1 MKRRELPLPI
11 ETELL
16 PALAAVWH
24 RPAHKLTGEALTPG
38 SMRGAALLAAMLSSR
53 RNTAT
58 QKKVDDIAQPDRFR
72 STPARQ
78 SWRRARLVRAA
89 GVHGMCGVSAWNSA
103 PISSCW
109 V

>member
-58 QKKVDDIAQPDRFR
+58 QIKLM
-72 STPARQ
+72 TPRNRIV
-78 SWRRARLVRAA
+78 SDPHRRAKA
-89 GVHGMCGVSAWNSA
+89 GSALDWSGPPAYTVCAECRHGT
-103 PISSCW
+103 
-109 V
+109 